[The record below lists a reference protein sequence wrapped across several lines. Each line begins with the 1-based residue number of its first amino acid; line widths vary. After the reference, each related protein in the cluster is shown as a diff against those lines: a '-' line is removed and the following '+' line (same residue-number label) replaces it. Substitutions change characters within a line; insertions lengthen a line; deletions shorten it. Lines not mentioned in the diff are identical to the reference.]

1 MLQRFRRDD
10 RGGVA
15 ATIILFP
22 LFAVVTF
29 VFVQVMLW
37 QRDRDLAAAAA
48 DRASSA
54 IALYDADPGGAQG
67 ELENDL
73 QSLGLRNIAVSVS
86 RGDDVTVVE
95 VSGDAPGILIGTSV
109 RVHARSVA
117 ASEEAVFAAS
127 GGPP

>member
-15 ATIILFP
+15 ATIVLFP
-22 LFAVVTF
+22 LFAVITF
-29 VFVQVMLW
+29 AFVQVMLW

-54 IALYDADPGGAQG
+54 IALYGAGPGGAHG
-67 ELENDL
+67 ELESDL
-73 QSLGLRNIAVSVS
+73 RSLGLRNIAVSVS
-86 RGDDVTVVE
+86 RSDDVTVVE

-109 RVHARSVA
+109 RLHARSVTPTDRYNA
-117 ASEEAVFAAS
+117 
-127 GGPP
+127 P